1 MIRNLATWEKRM
13 RVIALLPATCLA
25 LLATSGLAQQA
36 APPPSPSSGQA
47 TGAGE
52 KALPPAVQPASQP
65 GTEPPRAGAS
75 APWGLERQMPINT
88 DAYPPGM
95 SFAPMLHLRYRGF
108 VLDLPCS
115 ADIDTAAC
123 AKIALGIIDHL
134 RQGDLGGNNDDI
146 RRDRGHRGRSR
157 GDRDDS
163 DESDDDR

>member
-1 MIRNLATWEKRM
+1 M
-13 RVIALLPATCLA
+13 RVIALLPATYLA
-25 LLATSGLAQQA
+25 LLTTAGLAQPA
-36 APPPSPSSGQA
+36 ASPPSPSPGQV
-47 TGAGE
+47 AGPGE
-52 KALPPAVQPASQP
+52 TAPPLPAAQSVPQP

-134 RQGDLGGNNDDI
+134 RQGDLGGNNDDM
-146 RRDRGHRGRSR
+146 RRDRGHRGRWDRGRSR
-157 GDRDDS
+157 GDRDEYDS